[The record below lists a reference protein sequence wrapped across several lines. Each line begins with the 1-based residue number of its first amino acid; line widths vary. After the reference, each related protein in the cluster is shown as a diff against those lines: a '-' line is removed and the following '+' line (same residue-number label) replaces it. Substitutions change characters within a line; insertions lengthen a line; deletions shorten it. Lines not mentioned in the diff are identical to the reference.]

1 MADRTTG
8 YEDLNDEMKGKLME
22 ELAEDLVRMEK
33 ARTNLVQLME
43 GIEDHKVAGMDSHN
57 FMVETLRTQLEV
69 SLDNLNNAIYQTQ
82 EILKEVEG

>member
-1 MADRTTG
+1 MADKTTG

-43 GIEDHKVAGMDSHN
+43 GIEDNKVAGMDSHN
-57 FMVETLRTQLEV
+57 FMVETIRTQLEV